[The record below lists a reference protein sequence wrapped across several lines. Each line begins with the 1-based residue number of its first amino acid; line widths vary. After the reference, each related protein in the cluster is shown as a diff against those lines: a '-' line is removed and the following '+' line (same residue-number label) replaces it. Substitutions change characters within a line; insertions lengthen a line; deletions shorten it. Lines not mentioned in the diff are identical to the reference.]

1 MVVDR
6 EPGAVMT
13 PEAEFGVNCT
23 ACGQIELAARSSVS
37 TCRPKLWNH
46 VGQTLTTDDLI
57 DLMLSIAVF
66 ETTGA

>member
-37 TCRPKLWNH
+37 TCRP
-46 VGQTLTTDDLI
+46 
-57 DLMLSIAVF
+57 
-66 ETTGA
+66 